1 MSPGLLRRAPLP
13 TAQPRPEGRAPLTHA
28 PERCEMAAA
37 ARGAEAPPPP
47 LPLSSCPRRHCG
59 IPRRVAGQSGPRAR
73 QERYKKAGTAR
84 GSITC
89 CRQPPHSRRAFPPA
103 GSGGIQA
110 APASRQERPRF
121 RPRLGRWR
129 RAPRAVTSILCPH
142 PASAAPI
149 WSRAG
154 EEGAGAGGGHVA
166 ARRAQSGARA
176 AAVTAFLLRAR
187 RPSPSPASS
196 PRPLPSAR
204 REPRAAPSPP
214 GGQKGSGAREGGER
228 EGAEKGRKAR
238 KEKISPCRCSATAPS
253 RPGRSHADRRPRART
268 AARCGGGDAGAA
280 ATGARDGPAS
290 PHWGRPRPAP
300 ATRPGPSAGGPV
312 RERCRGGT
320 GRRHQGLGRTRRK
333 CPAYRGHLQDY
344 QGVPEVH
351 RTF

>member
-1 MSPGLLRRAPLP
+1 MTHASVGLALSYWCPNTRPGVLVSPGLLRRAPLP

-154 EEGAGAGGGHVA
+154 EEGAGAGGGVTWRQGGLRA
-166 ARRAQSGARA
+166 ARA
-176 AAVTAFLLRAR
+176 L
-187 RPSPSPASS
+187 
-196 PRPLPSAR
+196 RPLPLFFSGPAAHPPPR
-204 REPRAAPSPP
+204 PPPPVPSRPRAASPARRLPRREGRKGQERGKEGRGKVRRKVGRRGKRKYHRAGVQRQRLPALVGPTPTAGPAHEPTPAVGVVTPAQPRLARGTAPPPLTGAAPAPPPPP
-214 GGQKGSGAREGGER
+214 GRV
-228 EGAEKGRKAR
+228 
-238 KEKISPCRCSATAPS
+238 
-253 RPGRSHADRRPRART
+253 RAR
-268 AARCGGGDAGAA
+268 GA
-280 ATGARDGPAS
+280 P
-290 PHWGRPRPAP
+290 
-300 ATRPGPSAGGPV
+300 
-312 RERCRGGT
+312 
-320 GRRHQGLGRTRRK
+320 
-333 CPAYRGHLQDY
+333 
-344 QGVPEVH
+344 
-351 RTF
+351 